1 MKIPENDP
9 DNISI
14 LINNIYQLDEVGDI
28 TFINQGE
35 TGLLILDFEEN
46 LNPGIYIINFLLGT
60 NTYSKKLVVR

>member
-35 TGLLILDFEEN
+35 NGLLILDFEEN